1 MGKLTKHIFFFFGSL
16 LQRFGNAIS
25 IFGSRIKSGYQLAE
39 SFTGDRMRDTSITRR
54 KDMNLEREICRKVYD
69 HHGILK
75 SEIATALL
83 DICSRAGLKRE
94 DIAIIVTRVDA
105 TVDTSTS
112 RMVADYQKI
121 ANAVK

>member
-1 MGKLTKHIFFFFGSL
+1 
-16 LQRFGNAIS
+16 
-25 IFGSRIKSGYQLAE
+25 
-39 SFTGDRMRDTSITRR
+39 MRDTSITRR